1 MKKLIHNKLVW
12 FCLLIVVVLIVNY
25 YQTERKNEVVFA
37 NRSHEKRDDEEKKT
51 ESNKEISAPA
61 QSKVF
66 MVDVKG
72 AIQKPS
78 VIECKEGDRV
88 IDVIK
93 LAGGFQKKADVNK
106 VNLAEKVSDEMV
118 IYVPLIGEETEGVSA
133 SMAST
138 NNNTEKN
145 VAIDINHA
153 TQSELEKIPG
163 IGPTK
168 AKNILDYIESNG
180 PLTSVEQLDAVNG
193 IGKKSLEQ
201 MTPFILIR

>member
-12 FCLLIVVVLIVNY
+12 LCLLIVVVLIVNY
-25 YQTERKNEVVFA
+25 YQTERKNDVVFA
-37 NRSHEKRDDEEKKT
+37 NQSHEERDDEEKKT
-51 ESNKEISAPA
+51 VSNKEISAPA

-106 VNLAEKVSDEMV
+106 VNLAEKVFDEMV
-118 IYVPLIGEETEGVSA
+118 IYVPLIGEEIEVVPS
-133 SMAST
+133 ST

-145 VAIDINHA
+145 EAIDINHA

-180 PLTSVEQLDAVNG
+180 PLTSIEQLDAVNG